1 MQQPPGHAAL
11 ERLYRI
17 VPATPGISMTSYRGY
32 VDLLLRCQGRY
43 GPAQQFLVRRV
54 QGLEAALLR
63 SAHV

>member
-1 MQQPPGHAAL
+1 L

-17 VPATPGISMTSYRGY
+17 VPATPGISMTSYRSY
-32 VDLLLRCQGRY
+32 VDLLIRCQHRC
-43 GPAQQFLVRRV
+43 GPAQQFLIRRV